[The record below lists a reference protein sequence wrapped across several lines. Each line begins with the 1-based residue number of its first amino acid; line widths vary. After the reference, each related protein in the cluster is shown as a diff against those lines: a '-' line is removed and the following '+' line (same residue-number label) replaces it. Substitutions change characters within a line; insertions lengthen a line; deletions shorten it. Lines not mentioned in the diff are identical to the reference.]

1 MSYRTV
7 CQHAEVKMEV
17 CAVIPLDAKSRRRS
31 SWQSQPSS
39 NESYFD
45 DESTCTATSTRV
57 NNFLRTVSWP
67 AFLPS
72 SSSSSRKS
80 KDTHDRQIRNEKPP
94 RNLIQV
100 EDLCSNCKRK
110 STDDYQKGARAVIS
124 ESERARKLLE
134 RKLRFRCDKC
144 VKEGRYSRDRSMNDG
159 FCCEFGN
166 AFWTARGYDYAHSAA
181 VPTQVRTRAQ
191 APSLTTV
198 VDTGINAPSTNHLIA
213 TADCVRN
220 HARAYSTNSISST
233 TPSLQVATYT
243 QTPTAP
249 SSDFQPEWRRASDFY
264 YPPIDVER
272 WNSQVPCGAWG
283 TYPCAK
289 DPAPSRPLPAL
300 PGKNKTTNGIQRN
313 DAKEGE
319 SSMSTSSRA
328 VKYHTANLTPS
339 SRTVGGLPRIPIRD
353 SEPSAPRTRTRTLDA
368 EIASLDNLLT
378 LEMDSWKQL
387 SKSQRE

>member
-1 MSYRTV
+1 MSYRTVETTTLFKV

-144 VKEGRYSRDRSMNDG
+144 VKE
-159 FCCEFGN
+159 
-166 AFWTARGYDYAHSAA
+166 